1 MIQLSPVECRV
12 LGTLVEKAQT
22 TPNQY
27 PLTLNAL
34 TNGCNQKNN
43 RDPLLEL
50 SEDEVLDAV
59 DGLKAKSLA
68 REAIMTGS
76 RVNKFKHVIRDALS
90 INVAEMAVLTELL
103 LRGPQ
108 SAGEL
113 KTRCDRLVPPG
124 TTPGV
129 GSPEAVLDVLDG
141 LLKREEPMVR
151 RLERRPGERS
161 ERYMQLL
168 CPTLHPLD
176 GPVPG
181 GAAPVGRGSATGGD
195 VEVMEKLSEVMER
208 LRVLEE
214 RISRLEG

>member
-1 MIQLSPVECRV
+1 MIQLTPEECRV

-34 TNGCNQKNN
+34 TNGCNQRNN

-50 SEDEVLDAV
+50 SEDKVLEAV
-59 DGLKAKSLA
+59 DALKAKSLA

-76 RVNKFKHVIRDALS
+76 RVNKFKHAMRDGLS
-90 INVAEMAVLTELL
+90 INVAEMAVLSELL

-113 KTRCDRLVPPG
+113 RTRCDRLVPPG

-129 GSPEAVLDVLDG
+129 GSPEAVLQVLDG
-141 LLKREEPMVR
+141 LMKRDEPLVQ
-151 RLERRPGERS
+151 RLERRSGERS
-161 ERYMQLL
+161 ERYAQRL
-168 CPTLHPLD
+168 CPDLHALD
-176 GPVPG
+176 G
-181 GAAPVGRGSATGGD
+181 ASEHGSAPGRAITDAGGPD
-195 VEVMEKLSEVMER
+195 ESDR
-208 LRVLEE
+208 LAGVLARLEALEARVARLEE
-214 RISRLEG
+214 R

>member
-27 PLTLNAL
+27 PLTLNGL

-50 SEDEVLDAV
+50 SEDEVLEAV
-59 DGLKAKSLA
+59 DALKSKSLA

-76 RVNKFKHVIRDALS
+76 RVNKFKHAMRDALS

-124 TTPGV
+124 TSPGV
-129 GSPEAVLDVLDG
+129 GTLV
-141 LLKREEPMVR
+141 KRM
-151 RLERRPGERS
+151 
-161 ERYMQLL
+161 
-168 CPTLHPLD
+168 
-176 GPVPG
+176 
-181 GAAPVGRGSATGGD
+181 
-195 VEVMEKLSEVMER
+195 
-208 LRVLEE
+208 
-214 RISRLEG
+214 

>member
-1 MIQLSPVECRV
+1 V

-27 PLTLNAL
+27 PLTLNGL

-50 SEDEVLDAV
+50 SEDEVLEAV
-59 DGLKAKSLA
+59 DALKSKSLA

-76 RVNKFKHVIRDALS
+76 RVNKFKHAMRDALS

-124 TTPGV
+124 TSPGV
-129 GSPEAVLDVLDG
+129 GTPEAVLDVLSG
-141 LLKREEPMVR
+141 LMNREAPLVR
-151 RLERRPGERS
+151 CLERRPGERS
-161 ERYMQLL
+161 ERYAQLL
-168 CPTLHPLD
+168 CPELHPTD
-176 GPVPG
+176 SAGEDDSAPARVPADSG
-181 GAAPVGRGSATGGD
+181 GSSVAARL
-195 VEVMEKLSEVMER
+195 VEALAR
-208 LRVLEE
+208 LEALEARVA
-214 RISRLEG
+214 RLEGR